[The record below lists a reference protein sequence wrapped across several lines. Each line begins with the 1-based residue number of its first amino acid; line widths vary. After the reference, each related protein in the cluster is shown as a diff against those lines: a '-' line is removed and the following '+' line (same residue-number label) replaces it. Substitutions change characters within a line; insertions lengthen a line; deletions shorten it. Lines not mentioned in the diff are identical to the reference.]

1 VTSAEKTKYRK
12 TVEWKRFRKSV
23 IKSNCELCGGKS
35 KRMNLHH
42 KDPAH
47 YDKLEPELFA
57 TLGGVCH
64 RFVEHL
70 AKKKHLPPEFEGLL
84 YRYFV

>member
-12 TVEWKRFRKSV
+12 TVEWKRFRGSV

-35 KRMNLHH
+35 KKLHLHH

-47 YDKLEPELFA
+47 YDRLEPELFV
-57 TLGGVCH
+57 TLCGVCH
-64 RFVEHL
+64 RFIEHHARKKVL
-70 AKKKHLPPEFEGLL
+70 APEIGALVSRF
-84 YRYFV
+84 FV